1 MWEFLIPVLVLA
13 TPVAFGVVL
22 WLDRERN
29 RWRRAWERVASRF
42 QLQLAPVNRMGPP
55 AAAIMHGEIDG
66 RACGIDVSVGRH
78 QPVRARALVA
88 AAAPPGFSLRLERED
103 LATWL
108 EKKAGSPDLQVGEA
122 DFDARYL
129 IHTSDAQLARRIL
142 DAPTRA
148 ALLKS
153 ELDLVVVTADG
164 VAVETLASVW
174 SNAERLA
181 TRTADGLDAALVLAG
196 RADALAGG
204 SKPAGQPATR
214 PVQLAPPA
222 QLASG
227 ERQPARP
234 PALARAVRPALWLLA
249 VLALLGGSVLVRAW
263 QERGRVERERG
274 FVHEMEVF
282 QLAADLQGLAFERDL
297 RSASAGLRRR
307 LTPTQEELFSRTA
320 SGRAF
325 VEERRRQAAAQDDLA
340 DDRQRVAAL
349 REKLSAS
356 RARQA
361 DPEAFLRQVTAKARE
376 LADSATADELEQ
388 VLREV
393 LEGAAPAPPQS
404 VTSEIR

>member
-1 MWEFLIPVLVLA
+1 MS
-13 TPVAFGVVL
+13 
-22 WLDRERN
+22 
-29 RWRRAWERVASRF
+29 ASPR
-42 QLQLAPVNRMGPP
+42 Q
-55 AAAIMHGEIDG
+55 
-66 RACGIDVSVGRH
+66 
-78 QPVRARALVA
+78 
-88 AAAPPGFSLRLERED
+88 
-103 LATWL
+103 
-108 EKKAGSPDLQVGEA
+108 
-122 DFDARYL
+122 
-129 IHTSDAQLARRIL
+129 
-142 DAPTRA
+142 
-148 ALLKS
+148 
-153 ELDLVVVTADG
+153 
-164 VAVETLASVW
+164 
-174 SNAERLA
+174 
-181 TRTADGLDAALVLAG
+181 
-196 RADALAGG
+196 GG
-204 SKPAGQPATR
+204 G
-214 PVQLAPPA
+214 
-222 QLASG
+222 
-227 ERQPARP
+227 
-234 PALARAVRPALWLLA
+234 
-249 VLALLGGSVLVRAW
+249 ALLGGSVLVRAW